1 MAGKPIAKPTRD
13 LEDRLNKLIDTYM
26 DEYDEAEAGWSTFSR
41 TLRKS
46 IPGKSQLKRIFLDN
60 LGEMQLLAIAFKDD
74 ATADKIT
81 ALLKAYK

>member
-13 LEDRLNKLIDTYM
+13 LEARLNKLIDTYM
-26 DEYDEAEAGWSTFSR
+26 DEYDEADAGWSTFSR

-60 LGEMQLLAIAFKDD
+60 LGELHLLAIAFKDNK
-74 ATADKIT
+74 TADKIA